1 MTRGRD
7 LSALK
12 RAAAVHAVGEVRDGM
27 VVGLGTGSTADFAL
41 EALARR
47 IGEGVG
53 IVGVPTSE
61 RTRRLAG
68 RLGIPLL
75 APGDRPRIDLTIDGA
90 DQVERG
96 SLALV
101 KGMGGA
107 LLGEKIVASASDR
120 MIVIVDETKIVDRL
134 GDATPLPV
142 EIVSFG
148 WRYTIDRLAALGL
161 RPTLRLVDG
170 KPFLSDAGNHI
181 ADCDTGDIADAA
193 GLERELSSLVGVVE
207 TGLFL
212 DLASTVVVG
221 RPTGIEVMRR

>member
-47 IGEGVG
+47 IGEGLG
-53 IVGVPTSE
+53 IAGVPTSE